1 MQDATPSMIDLKS
14 FPLSQVENLFALA
27 KRLKIAQNFSSSPTI
42 TSDTI
47 ALMFFEPSTRTRLS
61 FQTAVHRAGYGALI
75 FEGGGKTS
83 LEKGETVEDSVLNV
97 AAMHPKLVII
107 RCGDEVDLPALA
119 RKISMPV
126 INAGWGVKGHPT
138 QALLDLFTLH
148 EKWGGLRGKKLVIV
162 GDVKHSRVASSH
174 RELAKICGLEL
185 AFCGPKEFLSAAD
198 ESASVKNFSRLG
210 EALEWCD
217 AVMALRV
224 QFERH
229 ASSVAISKED
239 YHAQFGLTAAAVQ
252 KLKASGWI
260 LHPGPIN
267 HGLEMDTDVLQD
279 PRSLVLEQVSSGV
292 VIREALIRQMG
303 GKA

>member
-1 MQDATPSMIDLKS
+1 MIDLKS
-14 FPLSQVENLFALA
+14 FSHSQVENLFAIA
-27 KRLKIAQNFSSSPTI
+27 KRLKIAKNFSSIPTI
-42 TSDTI
+42 TGDTI

-61 FQTAVHRAGYGALI
+61 FETAAHRAGYGALI

-83 LEKGETVEDSVLNV
+83 LEKGETIEDSVLNV
-97 AAMHPKLVII
+97 AAMHPKFVII
-107 RCGDEVDLPALA
+107 RCGDDVDFPGLA

-138 QALLDLFTLH
+138 QALLDLFTLN
-148 EKWGGLRGKKLVIV
+148 EKWQSLRGKKLVIV
-162 GDVKHSRVASSH
+162 GDIRHSRVASSH
-174 RELAKICGLEL
+174 IEIAKTCGLEL
-185 AFCGPKEFLSAAD
+185 AFCGPKDFLPTGD
-198 ESASVKNFSRLG
+198 ASVKTFDQLS

-229 ASSVAISKED
+229 QNSVAMSKED
-239 YHAQFGLTAAAVQ
+239 YHAQFGLTAESVK

-260 LHPGPIN
+260 MHPGPIN
-267 HGLEMDTDVLQD
+267 HGIEMDTEVLKD

-292 VIREALIRQMG
+292 YIREALIRWMG